1 MKRALIVL
9 ALMWTGLLPS
19 PSATWAQAPASEP
32 AGEPPKLEAL
42 EAILDQP
49 VVTTASRAAERVQ
62 TAPSA
67 MFTITAEDIRAFGMR
82 SIDEALDYLGVGMR
96 VEKVRDYYGS
106 IDVGAQGLMLRD
118 NGRHLLVLLDGH
130 VMNSQADGSVSLH
143 EGLGVPLEAID
154 HIEVMLG
161 AGSVMYGA
169 NAMTAVVNV
178 VTKDEGRERGGHAV
192 AELSLAP
199 PSRVSGYA
207 RLPGGEHELG
217 YHYRLGLGAGHSFAL
232 AGLPAS
238 LTLRA
243 EWRQDLSQTYAVGRA
258 MDSDFELRPGETAWG
273 GVTSHRMQV
282 PSSVLAFKLGDF
294 TLRAQGVRYERSLP
308 MHSLFDDQSAKEV
321 RATARLELSHAKQLS
336 PWFALTSRIYA
347 DYVRHSENSNWT
359 SPWWCLPGQDD
370 GCAFSTRHVSRW
382 LGLEQQLRFEP
393 RADGSLS
400 TTLGYDVRLRD
411 ASARPADYRDAVT
424 GEYPSGTRLPH
435 FRRQSVLG
443 AVFAQQL
450 YQPVAWFSMN
460 LGVRLDIDSLFG
472 VHLSPRAA
480 LVFVPHETSS
490 LRVSYAEA
498 FRGPSA
504 LELYATDPTYVVEPR
519 SLGPE
524 TVRTVELEW
533 QQRVSFV
540 NFSLRGYAAFYRD
553 FIAQRSASADET
565 EQAFADQKLASTVDP
580 DWVVINDNLR
590 RIRAFGGSATL
601 SAKPVRGLSIA
612 GSVTVSRT
620 QSPDLDVTLWPHSFG
635 NLRLAYEFRPG
646 GPTLA
651 FASSLAR
658 GRRLFNSATNDGSTN
673 RSLRAPDALD
683 LRLTLTSP
691 VRAVSGLSVRAGAG
705 VRTVPH
711 TPYLLTGSPD
721 EPSLRVQYYHDLP
734 QLHLLLGASYDY

>member
-1 MKRALIVL
+1 MKRALFAL
-9 ALMWTGLLPS
+9 ALMCAWLFGAGPL
-19 PSATWAQAPASEP
+19 WAQTAEREAEAPN
-32 AGEPPKLEAL
+32 LEAL

-96 VEKVRDYYGS
+96 VEKVRDYESG

-118 NGRHLLVLLDGH
+118 DGRHLLVLLDGH
-130 VMNSQADGSVSLH
+130 VMNSQTDGSVSLH

-178 VTKDEGRERGGHAV
+178 VTKDAQRERGGHAV
-192 AELSLAP
+192 MELSMAP
-199 PSRVSGYA
+199 PSRVNGYA
-207 RLPGGEHELG
+207 MLPRGEHELG
-217 YHYRLGLGAGHSFAL
+217 YHYRVGLGAGHSFML
-232 AGLPAS
+232 GSLPAS
-238 LTLRA
+238 LALRA
-243 EWRQDLSQTYAVGRA
+243 EWQQNFSQTYAVGKTQET
-258 MDSDFELRPGETAWG
+258 DFELRPGESAWG
-273 GVTSHRMQV
+273 GVASHRMQV
-282 PSSVLAFKLGDF
+282 PSSTLAFKLGDF
-294 TLRAQGVRYERSLP
+294 TLRVQGSRYERSLP
-308 MHSLFDDQSAKEV
+308 LHSLFNDQSAKETH
-321 RATARLELSHAKQLS
+321 ASARLDLSHTKQLS
-336 PWFALTSRIYA
+336 QWFSLTSRAYA
-347 DYVRHSENSNWT
+347 DYVRYGESSNWT
-359 SPWWCLPGQDD
+359 SPWWCLPGQID
-370 GCAFSTRHVSRW
+370 GCAFSARHVSRW

-393 RADGSLS
+393 RADGTLS

-411 ASARPADYRDAVT
+411 ASARPADYRDAIS
-424 GEYPSGTRLPH
+424 GEYPRVTRLPYFH
-435 FRRQSVLG
+435 KQSVLG

-460 LGVRLDIDSLFG
+460 LGARLDIDSLFG

-504 LELYATDPTYVVEPR
+504 LELYAGDLTYVVKPR

-524 TVRTVELEW
+524 IVRTVELEW
-533 QQRVSFV
+533 QQRISFV
-540 NFSLRGYAAFYRD
+540 NFSIRGFAAFYED
-553 FIAQRSASADET
+553 FIAQRSATPEET
-565 EQAFADQKLASTVDP
+565 DRAFADQQLASTVDP
-580 DWVVINDNLR
+580 EWVVINDNLR

-620 QSPDLDVTLWPHSFG
+620 QSPGHTATLWPNSFG
-635 NLRLAYEFRPG
+635 NLRLAYQFRPG

-658 GRRLFNSATNDGSTN
+658 GRRLFNTAANEDSINPSP
-673 RSLRAPDALD
+673 RAPDALD
-683 LRLTLTSP
+683 MRLTLTSP
-691 VRAVSGLSVRAGAG
+691 IRAVDGLSVRAGGG
-705 VRTVPH
+705 VRVMPD

-721 EPSLRVQYYHDLP
+721 DPASRIQYYHSLP